1 MYNSLNRPGPA
12 GADEAA
18 NPKNILD
25 MIYLI

>member
-1 MYNSLNRPGPA
+1 MYNRLNRSGLV

>member
-1 MYNSLNRPGPA
+1 MYNRLNRSGPA

-18 NPKNILD
+18 NPKNVLD